1 MCLIFVLYAIAA
13 FLQASPVP
21 ENDVNVH
28 LNLSP
33 VQRGREVQ
41 MDVDGG
47 RAAHDRGGQGA
58 QVQGGQGT
66 QVQRRQGA
74 QRQGGDYNNVYG
86 PKDYLDDIRSAIAVY
101 QEMMANKD
109 NKVEHETQREKT
121 KPKSEKFKE
130 EPKAK
135 NSQQSVISKR
145 SPEGNKKKWVQYIEK
160 QKQVLNEHQHFLDE
174 LSDFLL
180 KIN

>member
-1 MCLIFVLYAIAA
+1 
-13 FLQASPVP
+13 
-21 ENDVNVH
+21 
-28 LNLSP
+28 
-33 VQRGREVQ
+33 

-74 QRQGGDYNNVYG
+74 QRQGGDYSNVYG
-86 PKDYLDDIRSAIAVY
+86 PKDYLDDIRSALAVY
-101 QEMMANKD
+101 QEMMAKKD
-109 NKVEHETQREKT
+109 NKVEHETQREKM
-121 KPKSEKFKE
+121 KPKSERFKE

-135 NSQQSVISKR
+135 NSRQSVTSKR
-145 SPEGNKKKWVQYIEK
+145 SPEGDKKKWVEYIEN

>member
-1 MCLIFVLYAIAA
+1 MP
-13 FLQASPVP
+13 FL
-21 ENDVNVH
+21 
-28 LNLSP
+28 
-33 VQRGREVQ
+33 GWREVQ
-41 MDVDGG
+41 SSTQGGQGAPVDGG
-47 RAAHDRGGQGA
+47 RAAHVRGGQGA

-86 PKDYLDDIRSAIAVY
+86 PKDYLDDIRSALAVY
-101 QEMMANKD
+101 QEMMAKKD
-109 NKVEHETQREKT
+109 NKVEHETQREKM

-135 NSQQSVISKR
+135 NSRQSVISKR
-145 SPEGNKKKWVQYIEK
+145 SPEGDKKKWVQYIEN

>member
-1 MCLIFVLYAIAA
+1 MP
-13 FLQASPVP
+13 FL
-21 ENDVNVH
+21 DW
-28 LNLSP
+28 
-33 VQRGREVQ
+33 REVQ
-41 MDVDGG
+41 SPTQGGQGAPVDGG
-47 RAAHDRGGQGA
+47 RAAHVRGGQGA

-74 QRQGGDYNNVYG
+74 QRQVSDYNNVYG
-86 PKDYLDDIRSAIAVY
+86 PKDYLDDIRSALAVY
-101 QEMMANKD
+101 QEMMAKKD
-109 NKVEHETQREKT
+109 NKVEHETQREKM
-121 KPKSEKFKE
+121 KPKSGKFKE

-135 NSQQSVISKR
+135 NSKRNQKQKTLRTPFGNDALRQSVISKGT
-145 SPEGNKKKWVQYIEK
+145 PEGDRKKWVQYIEN

>member
-1 MCLIFVLYAIAA
+1 MP
-13 FLQASPVP
+13 FL
-21 ENDVNVH
+21 
-28 LNLSP
+28 
-33 VQRGREVQ
+33 GWREVQ
-41 MDVDGG
+41 SSTQGGQGAPVDGG
-47 RAAHDRGGQGA
+47 RAAHVRGGQGA

-86 PKDYLDDIRSAIAVY
+86 PKDYLDDIRSALAVY
-101 QEMMANKD
+101 QEMMAKKD
-109 NKVEHETQREKT
+109 NKVEHETQREKM

-135 NSQQSVISKR
+135 NSQQSVTSKR
-145 SPEGNKKKWVQYIEK
+145 SPEGDKKKWVQYIEN